1 MPSIFLALKNK
12 RKGSDIVILEQGQ
25 EFTNRSDIS
34 HLLGGNPQSGIT
46 LASKTNA
53 ILLFKNEDELYS
65 DYFYPRGTYDFCMY
79 TGIGRTGHQDS
90 LENKLYD
97 LNIAVLSHKKL
108 GKPLL
113 LFEKKKG
120 KYHFVGEYKLTETH
134 QNIQPDDNN
143 FLRRVFIFH
152 LTKISDSIEL
162 TIL

>member
-90 LENKLYD
+90 LD
-97 LNIAVLSHKKL
+97 VLSHKKL